1 MNRSYYILSS
11 TPDSNYPIASL
22 SSETLQDQTSLL
34 PYSIL
39 VHGPPFAKL
48 IRSTS
53 ISEDVKEWLVIS
65 DPAEF
70 GRLAAFIDSD
80 SDDAPGL
87 SESATMSRNDSTMSV
102 GTSGGDHDVDVDGGA
117 SRSLTKSIRL
127 FFDYVNFSI
136 KEAKEV
142 EMRPL

>member
-1 MNRSYYILSS
+1 M
-11 TPDSNYPIASL
+11 
-22 SSETLQDQTSLL
+22 
-34 PYSIL
+34 
-39 VHGPPFAKL
+39 
-48 IRSTS
+48 
-53 ISEDVKEWLVIS
+53 IS

-87 SESATMSRNDSTMSV
+87 SESATMSRNDSTTSV

-127 FFDYVNFSI
+127 FSDYVNFSI